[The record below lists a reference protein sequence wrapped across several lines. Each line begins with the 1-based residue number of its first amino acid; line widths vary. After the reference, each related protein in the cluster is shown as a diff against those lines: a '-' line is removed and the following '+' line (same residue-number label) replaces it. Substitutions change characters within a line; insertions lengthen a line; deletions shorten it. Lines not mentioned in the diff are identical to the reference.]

1 MFIDL
6 LANVLLSGISLIFSD
21 ELVDQVLGELNINMA
36 NQIPGQWRSMSEF
49 RQKSICLD
57 AQNGALGGRVAA
69 PGQGQ
74 QAQAISTAD
83 ADLEA
88 RLEALRRN

>member
-1 MFIDL
+1 M
-6 LANVLLSGISLIFSD
+6 VT
-21 ELVDQVLGELNINMA
+21 
-36 NQIPGQWRSMSEF
+36 
-49 RQKSICLD
+49 
-57 AQNGALGGRVAA
+57 GRVAT

-88 RLEALRRN
+88 RLDALRRT

>member
-1 MFIDL
+1 
-6 LANVLLSGISLIFSD
+6 
-21 ELVDQVLGELNINMA
+21 
-36 NQIPGQWRSMSEF
+36 MSEW
-49 RQKSICLD
+49 RRKSICLD

-74 QAQAISTAD
+74 QAQAVSTAD